1 MSKHRA
7 AVFPMVKHPFV
18 VGFLVAELPLEAVEE
33 VEEEEEEEKSRGL
46 KQFPSPE
53 EAYALP
59 ASAAAKP
66 PKVKLPSVK
75 VFTAEQRS
83 YAINISRTL
92 AMAYV
97 MDQVCTIY
105 HVSSLVGIACV
116 WFFLT
121 LKFLSLILIDL
132 LFLWVYLE
140 NNVTS
145 TIIVAKQCEDE

>member
-1 MSKHRA
+1 MNKHRA

-18 VGFLVAELPLEAVEE
+18 VGFLVAELPVELQ
-33 VEEEEEEEKSRGL
+33 EEEEEEKEEEKSSGL
-46 KQFPSPE
+46 KHFLSPE

-59 ASAAAKP
+59 ASADTKS

-97 MDQVCTIY
+97 MDQVVPI
-105 HVSSLVGIACV
+105 SS
-116 WFFLT
+116 
-121 LKFLSLILIDL
+121 
-132 LFLWVYLE
+132 LFLWA
-140 NNVTS
+140 NA
-145 TIIVAKQCEDE
+145 VAFLFLLALSVFCSF

>member
-1 MSKHRA
+1 MNKHRA

-18 VGFLVAELPLEAVEE
+18 VGFLVAELPLEAK
-33 VEEEEEEEKSRGL
+33 EEEEVVEESRGL
-46 KQFPSPE
+46 KHFPSPE

-59 ASAAAKP
+59 GSANAKP

-97 MDQVCTIY
+97 MDQV
-105 HVSSLVGIACV
+105 VL
-116 WFFLT
+116 
-121 LKFLSLILIDL
+121 LI
-132 LFLWVYLE
+132 
-140 NNVTS
+140 
-145 TIIVAKQCEDE
+145 

>member
-1 MSKHRA
+1 MNKHRA

-18 VGFLVAELPLEAVEE
+18 VGFLVAELPVEA
-33 VEEEEEEEKSRGL
+33 EEEEEEEKYRGL
-46 KQFPSPE
+46 KHFPSPE

-59 ASAAAKP
+59 ASADAKL

-97 MDQVCTIY
+97 MDQVVIIFLWAY
-105 HVSSLVGIACV
+105 AVAC
-116 WFFLT
+116 
-121 LKFLSLILIDL
+121 LSLLAL
-132 LFLWVYLE
+132 RVFC
-140 NNVTS
+140 S
-145 TIIVAKQCEDE
+145 F

>member
-1 MSKHRA
+1 MNKHRA

-18 VGFLVAELPLEAVEE
+18 VGFLVAELPVEAE
-33 VEEEEEEEKSRGL
+33 VEEEKEEEEEKLRGL
-46 KQFPSPE
+46 KHFPSPE

-59 ASAAAKP
+59 AASANAKS

-97 MDQVCTIY
+97 MDQVVPISC
-105 HVSSLVGIACV
+105 
-116 WFFLT
+116 
-121 LKFLSLILIDL
+121 
-132 LFLWVYLE
+132 LF
-140 NNVTS
+140 
-145 TIIVAKQCEDE
+145 C